1 MFIISHRGINHDNS
15 FMSIYNSL
23 LFKFHYKQ
31 EINWSETDLLW
42 NGKQWIICHDF
53 LQFNDKSLIANILF
67 KYLEKIKATN
77 WKLILDIK
85 WDYIYNYNHS
95 EIEALDSLANLL
107 ENVNPNFIWLQFSNV
122 FHINFALKNKI
133 LYKFNIGLL
142 MDKIYDISLKIQF
155 VDLDLNKIMKDE
167 IIYFKQ
173 QNSHLKIIG
182 FTCKKIKHLKYYTH
196 LFGIL
201 DGLVMDT

>member
-1 MFIISHRGINHDNS
+1 MFIISHRGNNHDNS

-42 NGKQWIICHDF
+42 NGQQWMICHDF
-53 LQFNDKSLIANILF
+53 LQLNNKTISANIFL
-67 KYLEKIKATN
+67 KYLEKIKSTN

-85 WDYIYNYNHS
+85 WDYIYNNNHN
-95 EIEALDSLANLL
+95 ETKALNELSKLL
-107 ENVNPNFIWLQFSNV
+107 ENLNPNNIWLQFSNLY
-122 FHINFALKNKI
+122 HINFALKNKI
-133 LYKFNIGLL
+133 LSKFDIGLL
-142 MDKIYDISLKIQF
+142 MDKIYNVSLKIQF
-155 VDLDLNKIMKDE
+155 VDLYLNKIMKDE

-173 QNSHLKIIG
+173 QNPHLKIIG

-196 LFGIL
+196 LFDIL
-201 DGLVMDT
+201 DGLVMDS